1 MRLLFHAIIIITC
14 SLLVRISF
22 DLEMEIAPTAAAQ
35 SEFDGCL
42 LEIDRC
48 YQGLNSI
55 KTNLPLQWNVE
66 RIYNRAL
73 EDFRSTKSNDVAM
86 CTLYLERLCQMWEQY
101 QIDENYTGVDVDN
114 LYAAEV
120 LIREREKA
128 VGEAYQRQPIR
139 QRRMQSKPDDY
150 PDYSRDRDE
159 EDDWYYE
166 DCIIEGESP
175 DYCEEFR

>member
-73 EDFRSTKSNDVAM
+73 EDFRSTKSNDIAL
-86 CTLYLERLCQMWEQY
+86 CTIYLDRLCQMWERY
-101 QIDENYTGVDVDN
+101 QIDKNYTGVEVEIPYTGDV
-114 LYAAEV
+114 LEQ
-120 LIREREKA
+120 EREKA
-128 VGEAYQRQPIR
+128 VRESSQRQRIR
-139 QRRMQSKPDDY
+139 QRRMQSKPKDY
-150 PDYSRDRDE
+150 PDYSRVRDE
-159 EDDWYYE
+159 EEDWYYE
-166 DCIIEGESP
+166 DCIMEGESP

>member
-1 MRLLFHAIIIITC
+1 MRLLFHTIIIIMC

-22 DLEMEIAPTAAAQ
+22 DLEMGIAPTATAQ

-42 LEIDRC
+42 IEIDRC

-55 KTNLPLQWNVE
+55 TTNLPLQWNVE

-73 EDFRSTKSNDVAM
+73 EEFRSTKSNDVAM
-86 CTLYLERLCQMWEQY
+86 CTLHLERLCQMWEQY
-101 QIDENYTGVDVDN
+101 QIDEKYTGVEIDN
-114 LYAAEV
+114 PYTAEV
-120 LIREREKA
+120 LRREREKA
-128 VGEAYQRQPIR
+128 VREANQRQRIR
-139 QRRMQSKPDDY
+139 QLRMQSKPKDY

-159 EDDWYYE
+159 EEDWYYE